1 MTTVNTTHEHQSS
14 GGGVPYKKYKHAHHW
29 RSQSEEF
36 DAVKLG
42 FWLFLAT
49 EVLLFGGIFCA
60 YAIFRMM
67 HPEAWKEG
75 SSALD
80 WRWGGLNTVVL
91 LLSSYT
97 MAASIFAVQTGQF
110 ARAKRNLLITLAC
123 GLLFVLIK
131 MTFEYIPKWSGFF
144 FFLDPSLATYKAAI
158 VEGKTAFFGLFQYVE
173 GYGGKRPGELFTHPF
188 AKDPN
193 VPMWWSVYYS
203 GTALHALH
211 VIIGMILIARVY
223 VKVCKGH
230 YGPTYYSGVEIAG
243 LYWHLVDL
251 IWIFLFPLLY
261 LIH

>member
-1 MTTVNTTHEHQSS
+1 MTTVDTTK
-14 GGGVPYKKYKHAHHW
+14 GGSDKGSMPFSRYKHAHHW

-36 DAVKLG
+36 DANKLG

-80 WRWGGLNTVVL
+80 WRWGGINTIVL

-97 MAASIFAVQTGQF
+97 MAAGIYAVQTGQF
-110 ARAKRNLLITLAC
+110 TRARRNLLFTLFC
-123 GLLFVLIK
+123 GFLFVGIK
-131 MTFEYIPKWSGFF
+131 LTLEYIPKWSGFF
-144 FFLDPSLATYKAAI
+144 FIFDPSLATYKAAA
-158 VEGKTAFFGLFQYVE
+158 VEGKTALWGLFQYVE
-173 GYGGKRPGELFTHPF
+173 GYGGKRPGELFTYPF
-188 AKDPN
+188 AKDPY

-223 VKVCKGH
+223 VKLGKGH
-230 YGPTYYSGVEIAG
+230 YGPTYYTGVEIAG